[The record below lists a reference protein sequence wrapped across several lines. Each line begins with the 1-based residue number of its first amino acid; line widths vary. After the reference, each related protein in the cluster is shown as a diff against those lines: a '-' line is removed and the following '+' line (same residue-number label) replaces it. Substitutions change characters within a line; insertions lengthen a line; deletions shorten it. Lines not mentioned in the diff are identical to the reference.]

1 MPVWIR
7 LSGLPMEWME
17 LDLLW
22 LVGGLLGSMCKVDPI
37 TESQERSRFA
47 RIYVE
52 VDVSQP
58 LYGMVKID
66 GRRVKVEYEN
76 MGLIC
81 YKCGRLGH
89 SQEACKEGMK
99 ANQEEDSMVEAAPM
113 CENMK
118 ELVTEHAIP
127 SPQKGVYPDK
137 EVCPHNSVFGP
148 WMSGG
153 TNQAIGNNGGLRKEK
168 AVINPAGSIL
178 TNGGRI
184 GGSRF
189 NVLDEVSEGDF
200 NSAVQQAQKR
210 DTKLKGTLPSV
221 LSQVPNLKVKPR
233 HVKKMEKTKADTSS
247 GVNAGSQKKQDGC
260 VNNTEEIGVLQ
271 QLHQDIVNAMGNG
284 ILDCNM
290 EVEQSVT
297 HVPEISIEDP
307 RRVEATSF
315 DGSGDPDSVH
325 AWLNDLERVFGVI
338 GYSDEH
344 KFSFAIFLLKDRAYD
359 WWLSVQQQNPVEVSW
374 NEFKRKF
381 EEGLR
386 HEIKTYVSAAEHTEY
401 GKLVESALRV
411 ERNINEA
418 HRFDQQGQKRSNQNW
433 LVGGSSSKLSRAKSY
448 VRPTTSFQQKYVPDS
463 SQASV
468 KQPVGGSQQNGSVG
482 RVRLDTLNGIALG

>member
-1 MPVWIR
+1 
-7 LSGLPMEWME
+7 MEWME

-118 ELVTEHAIP
+118 ELGTRASRGGLGGRSGKHEFKY
-127 SPQKGVYPDK
+127 STG
-137 EVCPHNSVFGP
+137 GR
-148 WMSGG
+148 SGG

-168 AVINPAGSIL
+168 AVVNPAGSIL

-247 GVNAGSQKKQDGC
+247 GVNAGSQKKQNDGTVSKIGLVEDGVQDGC
-260 VNNTEEIGVLQ
+260 VNNTEEIG
-271 QLHQDIVNAMGNG
+271 
-284 ILDCNM
+284 
-290 EVEQSVT
+290 
-297 HVPEISIEDP
+297 
-307 RRVEATSF
+307 
-315 DGSGDPDSVH
+315 
-325 AWLNDLERVFGVI
+325 
-338 GYSDEH
+338 
-344 KFSFAIFLLKDRAYD
+344 
-359 WWLSVQQQNPVEVSW
+359 
-374 NEFKRKF
+374 
-381 EEGLR
+381 
-386 HEIKTYVSAAEHTEY
+386 
-401 GKLVESALRV
+401 
-411 ERNINEA
+411 
-418 HRFDQQGQKRSNQNW
+418 
-433 LVGGSSSKLSRAKSY
+433 
-448 VRPTTSFQQKYVPDS
+448 
-463 SQASV
+463 
-468 KQPVGGSQQNGSVG
+468 
-482 RVRLDTLNGIALG
+482 